1 MNLNRRL
8 VRSVAFVVP
17 LAMFLA
23 IPLFGIW
30 SSRYFWLYLIA
41 YLGMCGVLVQL
52 KRKVDGT
59 LWW

>member
-1 MNLNRRL
+1 
-8 VRSVAFVVP
+8 
-17 LAMFLA
+17 MFLA

-30 SSRYFWLYLIA
+30 SSRFFWLYVIA
-41 YLGMCGVLVQL
+41 YVTIGGVLGQL